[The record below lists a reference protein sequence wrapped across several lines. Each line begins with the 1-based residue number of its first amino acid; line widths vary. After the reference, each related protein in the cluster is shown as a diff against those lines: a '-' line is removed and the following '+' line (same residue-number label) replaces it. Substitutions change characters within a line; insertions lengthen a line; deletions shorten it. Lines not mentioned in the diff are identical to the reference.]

1 MAPQT
6 RVSMTNVIAML
17 SIVLAIFGASTILYA
32 QVQKQTEINARQ
44 DSKIMELSTSVQ
56 ETNKLL
62 VTIRESQIRTEEQL
76 LEMNQRSNY
85 RSSYRAPK

>member
-32 QVQKQTEINARQ
+32 QVQKQTEINQRQ
-44 DSKIMELSTSVQ
+44 DAKIMELSTSVQ

-85 RSSYRAPK
+85 RSSYRNSK

>member
-1 MAPQT
+1 
-6 RVSMTNVIAML
+6 ML

-32 QVQKQTEINARQ
+32 QVQKQTEINQRQ
-44 DSKIMELSTSVQ
+44 DAKIMELSSSVQ

-85 RSSYRAPK
+85 RSNYRNSK